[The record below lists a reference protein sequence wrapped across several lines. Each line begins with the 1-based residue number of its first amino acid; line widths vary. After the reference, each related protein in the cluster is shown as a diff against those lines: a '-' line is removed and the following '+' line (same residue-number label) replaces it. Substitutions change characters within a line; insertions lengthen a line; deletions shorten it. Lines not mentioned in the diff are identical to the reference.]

1 MAPRKVLSRSEKIKI
16 IEYATRENC
25 GVRKIAKHFK
35 IGKTCAAEIIKNKDN
50 ILNNF
55 QNGNYN
61 VRRKFVGP
69 GLGTTIDKVV
79 FEWFQRVRAQKIP
92 VSGPMLQEKAL
103 EVSKELGEIDFKAS
117 NGWLEKFRNRHSI
130 SFKAISGEAGAVNVN
145 VVNEWIQHLPNLLSA
160 YLPENVFNADE
171 TGLLFRALPDKTLCL
186 KNETCSGGKVAKE
199 RLTILLCASMTGEKL
214 MPLVIGKA
222 ARPRCFKGLDIDKFP
237 VEWASNSK
245 SWMTR
250 DIMNSW
256 LEKLDRLMQRKNRKI
271 VLFID
276 NAACHQRL
284 TLQNIELVF
293 FPPNVT
299 ATSQPLDQG
308 IIKNFKHKYRKL
320 VLMHLISNI
329 SETTTQQDLVKKI
342 DVLQAVGWIDK
353 AWKAVTE
360 STVVN
365 CFRKASF
372 CKDPIHCEP
381 TEAVQV
387 HEDFTQ
393 FESQFNSCN
402 LQEYPEIDSSL
413 AIEDTSTQVR
423 CRYVIMLLYSCSM

>member
-1 MAPRKVLSRSEKIKI
+1 
-16 IEYATRENC
+16 
-25 GVRKIAKHFK
+25 
-35 IGKTCAAEIIKNKDN
+35 
-50 ILNNF
+50 
-55 QNGNYN
+55 
-61 VRRKFVGP
+61 
-69 GLGTTIDKVV
+69 
-79 FEWFQRVRAQKIP
+79 
-92 VSGPMLQEKAL
+92 
-103 EVSKELGEIDFKAS
+103 
-117 NGWLEKFRNRHSI
+117 
-130 SFKAISGEAGAVNVN
+130 
-145 VVNEWIQHLPNLLSA
+145 
-160 YLPENVFNADE
+160 
-171 TGLLFRALPDKTLCL
+171 
-186 KNETCSGGKVAKE
+186 
-199 RLTILLCASMTGEKL
+199 MTGEKL

-222 ARPRCFKGLDIDKFP
+222 ARPRCFKGLDTCIDKFP

-342 DVLQAVGWIDK
+342 DVPHTVGWIDK

-360 STVVN
+360 STIVN

-423 CRYVIMLLYSCSM
+423 CRYVIMLLYLCSM